1 MFGTM
6 KPYNPGASSVLH
18 AGALLALLSAMC
30 PNPVVQL
37 LTAAVVLGAGLYAA
51 WSIFGGSHI
60 FGGPPRTLGG
70 DGYVPLTL
78 VQREEISHDTRRLRF
93 ALPSP
98 AHILGLPAGQHVSVR
113 STGDKGAGEKVVSR
127 PYTPVSGDDL
137 VGFVDFVIKI
147 YLPNVHPK
155 FPAGGAMSARF
166 ERLQVGEALD
176 FRGPKGHI
184 TYEGGGSF
192 CVGKG
197 YKAPHVGAT
206 RATEPRRVSAKHVGM
221 VCGGSGVTPM
231 LQVAEWAKLHDGG
244 GGGGPSWALLAA
256 NQTPADVLCREQI
269 EALEAGWPGFQ
280 KWYTVDRLQG
290 TEPGARDEAAAAGTD
305 VGGAPWAYGVGFVT
319 EEMLRARLPP
329 AGPDTV
335 ILLCGPPPMI
345 EFACM
350 PALTALGHKAENIL
364 AF

>member
-1 MFGTM
+1 MPANLAKFG
-6 KPYNPGASSVLH
+6 
-18 AGALLALLSAMC
+18 
-30 PNPVVQL
+30 
-37 LTAAVVLGAGLYAA
+37 AAIAVGLGGYAA
-51 WSIFGGSHI
+51 WAWYSGG
-60 FGGPPRTLGG
+60 GGGGGGAKKQQQRKRALEG
-70 DGYVPLTL
+70 DGYISLRL
-78 VQREEISHDTRRLRF
+78 VSRTDISHDTRLLRF

-98 AHILGLPAGQHVSVR
+98 EHVLGLPAGQHVSVR

-137 VGFVDFVIKI
+137 VGFVDFVIKV
-147 YLPNVHPK
+147 YFPHVHPR

-166 ERLQVGEALD
+166 ERLALGETLD
-176 FRGPKGHI
+176 FRGPKGHV
-184 TYEGGGSF
+184 TYEGGGVF
-192 CVGKG
+192 RVGKG
-197 YKAPHVGAT
+197 YKGPEKGAT
-206 RATEPRRVSAKHVGM
+206 RSAAQRTVRAKHVGM

-231 LQVAEWAKLHDGG
+231 LQVVEWAKLHDGGGG

-319 EEMLRARLPP
+319 EEMLRERLPP
-329 AGPDTV
+329 AGPDTI

-345 EFACM
+345 AYACL
-350 PALTALGHKAENIL
+350 PALEALGHAPENVL
-364 AF
+364 CF